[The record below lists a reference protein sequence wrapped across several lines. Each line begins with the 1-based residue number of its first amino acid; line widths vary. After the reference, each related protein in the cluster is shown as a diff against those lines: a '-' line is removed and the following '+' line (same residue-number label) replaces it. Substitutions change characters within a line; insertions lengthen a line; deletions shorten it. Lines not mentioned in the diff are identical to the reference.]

1 MALILIIDDDASFRE
16 MYRAILEQEGHQVL
30 AAENGSKGIELFS
43 QHTVDVVITDL
54 IMPEKEGI
62 ETIME
67 IVQIEPEAKIIAIS
81 ASGGERSQD
90 YLESAR
96 MLGASSTL
104 RKPFHI
110 GDLLAAVQTLLAD

>member
-1 MALILIIDDDASFRE
+1 MASILIIDDDASFRE

-81 ASGGERSQD
+81 ASGGERSHD

-104 RKPFHI
+104 GKPFHI
-110 GDLLAAVQTLLAD
+110 GDLLTAVQTLLAD